1 MLADLH
7 MHTTCSDGV
16 WEPERL
22 FEEIRARRLDV
33 FCVSDHDNINA
44 YPVPSD
50 LRDKLIPGLEVD
62 TALDGHTTHIL
73 AYGID
78 RKDCPLVDALAR
90 QRQARE
96 ERMGSM
102 IERLQNLGL
111 AVTIDDV
118 KRHARASSSFGR
130 PHLARALVDCGHV
143 ASVQEAFDKYL
154 CDDGAGYVALER
166 LDAARIIELIHASG
180 GVAVIAHPVR
190 LRKESHLEELIDL
203 GVDGIEVLH
212 HTADDATRVRLRE
225 VAQQRGLLITG
236 GTDFHAPVSDRP
248 IGIEIE
254 SRYVDGLRAAIDVV
268 KQRVA

>member
-1 MLADLH
+1 MLVDLH

-16 WEPERL
+16 LEPERL
-22 FEEIRARRLDV
+22 FEEIRARRLDA

-44 YPVPSD
+44 YPVPED
-50 LRDKLIPGLEVD
+50 LREKLIPGLEVD

-78 RKDCPLVDALAR
+78 RKDCPLIEALAR

-96 ERMGSM
+96 KRMGSM
-102 IERLQNLGL
+102 IGRLQNLGL
-111 AVTIDDV
+111 AVTLEDV
-118 KRHARASSSFGR
+118 KRHAGATSSFGR

-143 ASVQEAFDKYL
+143 TSVQEAFDKYL
-154 CDDGAGYVALER
+154 ADDGAGYVALER
-166 LDAARIIELIHASG
+166 LDAGRIIELIHASG

-190 LRKESHLEELIDL
+190 LRKESHLEELLDL
-203 GVDGIEVLH
+203 GADGIEVWH
-212 HTADDATRVRLRE
+212 HTASDATQAQLRE
-225 VAQQRGLLITG
+225 IAQQRGLLITG
-236 GTDFHAPVSDRP
+236 GTDFHAPVPGRP

-254 SRYVDGLRAAIDVV
+254 SLYVDALRAAIDAV